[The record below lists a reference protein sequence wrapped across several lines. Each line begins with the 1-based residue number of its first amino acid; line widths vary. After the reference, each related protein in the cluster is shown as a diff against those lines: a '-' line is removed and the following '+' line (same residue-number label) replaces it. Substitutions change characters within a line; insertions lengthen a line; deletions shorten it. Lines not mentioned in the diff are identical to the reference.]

1 MKAVMQKQGHSD
13 ERKKDSII
21 QSINHWKLPGRDNEN
36 ITVRTSILY
45 SYLIETI

>member
-21 QSINHWKLPGRDNEN
+21 QSFNQS
-36 ITVRTSILY
+36 ITG
-45 SYLIETI
+45 SYLGGIMKILQYVLQFYIVI